1 MKHCLLMARAIH
13 VADSWTKLVRFKQ
26 GLKGAVAKAGRAFNG
41 SMLRP
46 SEQPGVGTFKL
57 LQVSTKTQ
65 TQRYSSRKI
74 YVSCVVVVVVVVI
87 VAR

>member
-46 SEQPGVGTFKL
+46 SEQPGAGTFDL

-65 TQRYSSRKI
+65 TQQYSPRKI